1 MDIKYYGPLCSIN
14 QKFVGR
20 SYHLSKKYRE
30 AKKYLHDHAY
40 IALREQRLP
49 CKTSK
54 VKMSINMRYPRKGT
68 DIDSSLKFVLD
79 ALNGI
84 CYLDDSQIFELEVTK
99 EYVKKDMQGCDI
111 SIISV

>member
-1 MDIKYYGPLCSIN
+1 
-14 QKFVGR
+14 
-20 SYHLSKKYRE
+20 
-30 AKKYLHDHAY
+30 
-40 IALREQRLP
+40 
-49 CKTSK
+49 
-54 VKMSINMRYPRKGT
+54 MRYPRKGT